1 MVPVST
7 HSSTRRDSGPVILE
21 PLKTIVPFRPMS
33 QKPEAPK
40 IVQGSVLPECQPV
53 PNWPTVTV
61 ALPEPWSA
69 AEGEPPLL
77 KSHSTVASAGVA
89 STAARPSDVTND
101 FMIRF
106 LSHPKCVEM
115 GDGIFPPI
123 AGLLFDTTHF
133 S

>member
-77 KSHSTVASAGVA
+77 KSHSTVANAGVA
-89 STAARPSDVTND
+89 STAARPSDVTSD
-101 FMIRF
+101 FII
-106 LSHPKCVEM
+106 LSFRIQNGEM
-115 GDGIFPPI
+115 GDDTFPPI
-123 AGLLFDTTHF
+123 AGLLLDTTHF